1 MENTWGPAEVSLFP
15 NIFVVLWGTSASR
28 ELPVIVLQRFIA
40 EEMERLKQTSD
51 NARITIFTHR
61 RWAPFPYFPWLD
73 CTWISSA
80 FSKGWVMY
88 LSPRYS
94 HVSGKQNMKNN
105 RSCFSSMPNSL
116 RGLQTCE
123 RNLGKNIK
131 STLGVG
137 GRLRGEIYLPP
148 PTPPP
153 PHHYTLFSKCL
164 SQRDVPLIESQI
176 KGVEKGRDWL

>member
-1 MENTWGPAEVSLFP
+1 MPVHWWWKTHGGRPAEVSLFP
-15 NIFVVLWGTSASR
+15 NIFVVLWGTSACR

-40 EEMERLKQTSD
+40 EEMEWLKQTSD

-105 RSCFSSMPNSL
+105 RSCFSSMPIPSL
-116 RGLQTCE
+116 VYRHVKE
-123 RNLGKNIK
+123 
-131 STLGVG
+131 TLGRISNLPWG
-137 GRLRGEIYLPP
+137 WGAGWEEKYINLPLPP
-148 PTPPP
+148 PPITI
-153 PHHYTLFSKCL
+153 LSFLSVCL
-164 SQRDVPLIESQI
+164 KEMSL
-176 KGVEKGRDWL
+176 L